1 MADSIETLLAD
12 KITAKDLAN
21 LIDVSMAQLFRAF
34 RISFSVAPLRYVA
47 NRRVQHLCTILITT
61 REPTSLPA
69 LAGGFF
75 DQARL
80 SKLFCRAVGMSPS
93 ARRRAMTA
101 RYVAPDAPR
110 EHRCQ

>member
-12 KITAKDLAN
+12 KITAKDLAS
-21 LIDVSMAQLFRAF
+21 LTDVSMGQLFRAF
-34 RISFSVAPLRYVA
+34 RISVGAAPLRYVA

-61 REPTSLPA
+61 RAPTSLPA

-75 DQARL
+75 YQARL
-80 SKLFCRAVGMSPS
+80 SELFCRPIGMSPS
-93 ARRRAMTA
+93 GRRRATTV

-110 EHRCQ
+110 EHACQ